1 MSGNREY
8 KSDVFS
14 MLLEEPEN
22 ALEIYNG
29 LNNSNYKDAGMVKI
43 MTLESGFSLTIRNDA
58 SFIIGSEINFYEHQ
72 ASYNPNMAL
81 RHLVYFSRTIE
92 KDLKGK
98 NIFANRKITIPTPHF
113 VVFYNG
119 TEVRPEVE
127 IQRLSEHFE
136 KKTDEPEI
144 DLVCTVYNICKG
156 NNSRLLE
163 KCPVLSEYMYFVERV
178 RYRVNCEEEL
188 EQAIGNAID
197 DCISEGI
204 LADFLRRRRD
214 EVTKSIMIDMRHET
228 ILEIEK
234 RVARDEGREEGIK
247 EGSLNM
253 LFLLLGDK
261 IISLDEALKRSGL
274 SEEVFNSKL
283 SEYLK
288 SKKA

>member
-1 MSGNREY
+1 
-8 KSDVFS
+8 
-14 MLLEEPEN
+14 
-22 ALEIYNG
+22 
-29 LNNSNYKDAGMVKI
+29 MV
-43 MTLESGFSLTIRNDA
+43 
-58 SFIIGSEINFYEHQ
+58 
-72 ASYNPNMAL
+72 
-81 RHLVYFSRTIE
+81 
-92 KDLKGK
+92 
-98 NIFANRKITIPTPHF
+98 
-113 VVFYNG
+113 
-119 TEVRPEVE
+119 
-127 IQRLSEHFE
+127 LSEYL
-136 KKTDEPEI
+136 KSK
-144 DLVCTVYNICKG
+144 
-156 NNSRLLE
+156 RLE
-163 KCPVLSEYMYFVERV
+163 NCSVLSEYMYFVERV
-178 RYRVNCEEEL
+178 RYRVSCEEEL

-234 RVARDEGREEGIK
+234 RVAWDEGRE